1 MWAVPSHSPGNI
13 DQNILQRAWLLVHRS
28 FHGEDTALD
37 TLPSYCLSVG
47 LIRISFANLFCGF
60 EILTCAIFYA
70 FSCRI
75 RSSSQVKKKL
85 IKFVI
90 NIYMCESTSN
100 HSAFLLVFSVCTSR
114 GCLRMSVSFLIS
126 PPWNGSYHSGLKWLV
141 LRDLVNAT
149 SPLTWQYWTYL
160 AIASQWPLVSSSW
173 IFFWGRGLQL
183 WSCGIAVAL
192 LWMLPSLSFKT
203 RKAHFMKTLLLS
215 FLSFF
220 FVNMLIAAW

>member
-1 MWAVPSHSPGNI
+1 MWAVPSHSPGST

-75 RSSSQVKKKL
+75 RNSSQVLKIFL
-85 IKFVI
+85 IKFVTNI
-90 NIYMCESTSN
+90 IYMCESTSN
-100 HSAFLLVFSVCTSR
+100 HSAFLLIFFSMHISQMFEKERFFSHLSSLERELSFRTE
-114 GCLRMSVSFLIS
+114 MVSFTR
-126 PPWNGSYHSGLKWLV
+126 GL
-141 LRDLVNAT
+141 NAT
-149 SPLTWQYWTYL
+149 SALTWQYWTYL

-173 IFFWGRGLQL
+173 ILFWERGLQL
-183 WSCGIAVAL
+183 WGCSCVAL
-192 LWMLPSLSFKT
+192 DASQS
-203 RKAHFMKTLLLS
+203 
-215 FLSFF
+215 
-220 FVNMLIAAW
+220 